1 MKKLILT
8 LAIVLGMTLGAL
20 AQNNKS
26 TLFQNPYEGD
36 NSQSFFEYLQ
46 ELFATE
52 EDPEDAFAVENE
64 GGGMFSG
71 GRTFGGGGM
80 FQRGAIGGEQTLF
93 NRDGGLLNLP
103 SIHGDTEDQ
112 EGPLGS
118 GVALLLGLG
127 GAYLVAKKRKEK

>member
-8 LAIVLGMTLGAL
+8 FAIVLGMTFGAL
-20 AQNNKS
+20 AQNNSS

-52 EDPEDAFAVENE
+52 EDPEDAFAIENE

-71 GRTFGGGGM
+71 GGTFGGGGM
-80 FQRGAIGGEQTLF
+80 FQRGTTRNYTPF
-93 NRDGGLLNLP
+93 SDRTSGLLNLP
-103 SIHGDTEDQ
+103 SVHGSEEDQ
-112 EGPLGS
+112 TPLGS
-118 GVALLLGLG
+118 GIALFIGLG